1 MNKVFSGE
9 KKTLRDWGLTR
20 WQKGRR
26 FNTLTTLDHHFLQLH
41 YDLLTSWNSLS
52 LFCASI
58 IPFRGGD
65 LCPGTF
71 GTPKLRNAAS
81 RYLVLSWEANDACII
96 NKGLLIEAIEATVH
110 QSSDSRGWT
119 LTLLFAFF
127 CSNTWRS
134 WSITWRQ
141 WFSHLKMNQIT
152 TWDEGPS
159 LFLSSA
165 TISLGVPPILS
176 LAACGIMQV
185 CHHELHHVYTPNP
198 DCFSLQVSTS
208 NTPCKTS
215 TVYARLFLHYECFNS
230 FSEVSD

>member
-1 MNKVFSGE
+1 MFTWVGRMVLWPCGSLVKFTTGKLGNWEKYHQTYRVANVTLFSEPRGAFNVLQMNKVFSGE
-9 KKTLRDWGLTR
+9 KKTLREWCLTR

-52 LFCASI
+52 LFCTSI

-96 NKGLLIEAIEATVH
+96 NKGLLIEAIEASVH

-141 WFSHLKMNQIT
+141 GFSQLKMIQN
-152 TWDEGPS
+152 
-159 LFLSSA
+159 
-165 TISLGVPPILS
+165 
-176 LAACGIMQV
+176 
-185 CHHELHHVYTPNP
+185 H
-198 DCFSLQVSTS
+198 
-208 NTPCKTS
+208 
-215 TVYARLFLHYECFNS
+215 
-230 FSEVSD
+230 